1 MFKRILIPVDG
12 SETSNKAL
20 VAGLRMARETSAS
33 VRLLHALNE
42 LGAVAAD
49 GTYSGDLAG
58 MLREGGAK
66 VLSDATAIAQSA
78 GITADQ
84 SLCEEPGKRLGEV
97 VAEAA
102 KRWGADL
109 VVVGS
114 HGRRGLGRVLLG
126 SGAEQILRLAPVPVL
141 VVRDAASEGGDQAA
155 GNGRGAEIMASL

>member
-12 SETSNKAL
+12 SDTANKAL
-20 VAGLRMARETSAS
+20 VAGLRLARETSAS

-42 LGAVAAD
+42 MAYLGGMAPD
-49 GTYSGDLAG
+49 GTWSGDLAG
-58 MLREGGAK
+58 MVREGGAEI
-66 VLSDATAIAQSA
+66 LADATAIAQAA
-78 GITADQ
+78 GVEPSQTSQVLLED
-84 SLCEEPGKRLGEV
+84 PGKRLGEA

-102 KRWGADL
+102 KLWGADL

-141 VVRDAASEGGDQAA
+141 VVRGADPEGGDRAK
-155 GNGRGAEIMASL
+155 G